1 MLVHALLV
9 LASLQVP
16 MDMST
21 TRSADTGREPAIV
34 DTALAPALA
43 HGIAVD
49 TPITRRPRA
58 ISYSDQYYTR
68 LTIHRYGSYAML
80 PLFAG
85 EYALGQNLIN
95 DANPSSWIKPAH
107 TGVALGIGALF
118 VVNTVTGAMNLWE
131 ARDDPANRGL
141 RITHTVLMLASDA
154 GFAITGAL
162 TPKQHSFD
170 FNEIQS
176 SRTRH
181 RNWAIGSMAV
191 STAGTALMWFW
202 KH

>member
-1 MLVHALLV
+1 MLATALLV
-9 LASLQVP
+9 FAIARAPL
-16 MDMST
+16 
-21 TRSADTGREPAIV
+21 DTPVVDPSIV
-34 DTALAPALA
+34 AAPA
-43 HGIAVD
+43 GVPSIAPAGAIAPLDSPVV
-49 TPITRRPRA
+49 RRPRA
-58 ISYSDQYYTR
+58 IEYSDQYYTR
-68 LTIHRYGSYAML
+68 LTIHRYGSYVML
-80 PLFAG
+80 PLFAA

-95 DANPSSWIKPAH
+95 DANPSTWIKPAH
-107 TGVALGIGALF
+107 AGVALGLGALF
-118 VVNTVTGAMNLWE
+118 TVNTVTGAWNLWE
-131 ARDDPANRGL
+131 SRDDPANRGL

-162 TPKQHSFD
+162 TPENHSFD

-181 RNWAIGSMAV
+181 RSWAIGSMAV